1 MASSFT
7 VKPVSRCYRSSNSA
21 KLKTVIV
28 EVEFVKVK
36 IRVFMTELIAL
47 MMFERYAAR
56 KPAGL
61 LIANMI
67 LAEFV
72 QDPKKRFGR
81 M

>member
-7 VKPVSRCYRSSNSA
+7 VKPGSQCYISSNLA

-47 MMFERYAAR
+47 IVLEAFQFSQRHFS
-56 KPAGL
+56 
-61 LIANMI
+61 
-67 LAEFV
+67 LA
-72 QDPKKRFGR
+72 PWL
-81 M
+81 